1 MARGI
6 THSCAHIWRH
16 IARAGGWWSVLRV
29 AREWDGVFG
38 MAEIEEHLTT
48 LKRSGFL
55 AAMEYRREGTVY
67 AYTPQCRQL
76 PGETLVAV
84 TSAAPVD
91 QTPGCAAVTAAA
103 AVAAAPQHNAMTGAY
118 VPPPMPTARAGALD
132 HTRYPSLQQGKRNP
146 YRGAMA

>member
-1 MARGI
+1 MAKGI

-16 IARAGGWWSVLRV
+16 IARAGGWWSLLRV

-48 LKRSGFL
+48 LKRGGFL
-55 AAMEYRREGTVY
+55 EAIDYRREGTVY
-67 AYTPQCRQL
+67 AYTAKCL
-76 PGETLVAV
+76 PVPGVSLSLSAV
-84 TSAAPVD
+84 TSAPVD
-91 QTPGCAAVTAAA
+91 HAPATPVPGP
-103 AVAAAPQHNAMTGAY
+103 PQHNAMTGTY

-146 YRGAMA
+146 YRSTTT